1 MVPTLTIGREKGDK
15 AAARFYLLFSAYGK
29 LKTLVLMYNM
39 HNFMC
44 SVSCT
49 MTIVFVFSFVYNN
62 YSSTSY
68 KKYTVAAANNTAN
81 RKRRLHPL
89 PKTATADTVKG
100 KDLC

>member
-15 AAARFYLLFSAYGK
+15 TAARFYLLFSAYGK

-39 HNFMC
+39 YNFMC
-44 SVSCT
+44 SLSCT
-49 MTIVFVFSFVYNN
+49 IITVAQA
-62 YSSTSY
+62 T